1 MKISS
6 KKNSKNSTFS
16 LTWARDTFF
25 QYVNAFKSLIDNKNK
40 IGGDYYFAMI
50 TVELLAYVI
59 FLLTFQAFTGRE
71 ADNITGPIN
80 SDELSGT
87 LVFFLVLLF
96 IEMVLDR
103 IIYLFTSLFWKILFH
118 YALVL
123 AYSTI
128 YLVVYH
134 ILQVQALPGSNSI
147 LYLNILFTL
156 KCVYLMISSTQVR
169 FNFISNIQD
178 RIWI

>member
-1 MKISS
+1 
-6 KKNSKNSTFS
+6 
-16 LTWARDTFF
+16 
-25 QYVNAFKSLIDNKNK
+25 
-40 IGGDYYFAMI
+40 MI

-71 ADNITGPIN
+71 ADNITGSIN

-96 IEMVLDR
+96 IEMVIDR

-134 ILQVQALPGSNSI
+134 ILKVQANNQGTGSNAI

-169 FNFISNIQD
+169 LFWFN
-178 RIWI
+178 